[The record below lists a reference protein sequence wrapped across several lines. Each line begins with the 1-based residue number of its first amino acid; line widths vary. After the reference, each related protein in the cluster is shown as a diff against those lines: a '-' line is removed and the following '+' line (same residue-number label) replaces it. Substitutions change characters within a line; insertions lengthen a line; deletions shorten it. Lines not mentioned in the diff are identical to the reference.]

1 MTDTVPATIL
11 FADIAGSTALYEAA
25 GDTVALSSV
34 NTCLDAL
41 KRIAQANSGAVIKT
55 LGDEILCSFMRSDD
69 AILAA
74 NAMQSSV
81 SSGKLQLRIGV
92 HHGPVVFANGDVY
105 GDTVNLA
112 ARIVSLANP
121 GQVLTSRP
129 TYDAMSDFLKASC
142 RRLYSTA
149 VKGRNEKVTIFEAI
163 WRQDDGLTVVADN
176 DDPITDNQRTALA
189 LSHRGQDWTVDQ
201 NEPALTIGRDAK
213 NRLAVDLPSASRN
226 HATVVLRKGRYV
238 LTDLSSNGTYVALAD
253 GGEFVLRHEE
263 LVLSGSGAIALGCP
277 VKQCGELIIEFEVQR
292 L

>member
-55 LGDEILCSFMRSDD
+55 LGDEILCSFMRPDD

-92 HHGPVVFANGDVY
+92 HHGPVVFADSDVY

-129 TYDAMSDFLKASC
+129 TYDTMSDFLRSSC

-176 DDPITDNQRTALA
+176 DDPITDNQRTTLA
-189 LSHRGQDWTVDQ
+189 LSYRGQEWTVDE